1 MGVLYQSALCGL
13 HSIMTASHVGV
24 LYQTASC
31 GCTHYQSASHVGVRS
46 IRLSLLWCTLYQS
59 ASRMSINSIR
69 LPHTHLLIFPSQL
82 PYCLPHVRLLFCKAF
97 YKRLISF
104 NMAEIFDWSLFY
116 FFHQH
121 TFTAYLE
128 PQNLNVFY
136 SMRYNIFFWCQ
147 YFQCPNS
154 NFQLPAHCLGYCT
167 T

>member
-82 PYCLPHVRLLFCKAF
+82 SHCLPLVRLLFCKAF

-116 FFHQH
+116 FFISAHSQH
-121 TFTAYLE
+121 IW
-128 PQNLNVFY
+128 NLKIWMFFIPCNTTSFSDV
-136 SMRYNIFFWCQ
+136 NI
-147 YFQCPNS
+147 S
-154 NFQLPAHCLGYCT
+154 NAPIQISNCLLT
-167 T
+167 V